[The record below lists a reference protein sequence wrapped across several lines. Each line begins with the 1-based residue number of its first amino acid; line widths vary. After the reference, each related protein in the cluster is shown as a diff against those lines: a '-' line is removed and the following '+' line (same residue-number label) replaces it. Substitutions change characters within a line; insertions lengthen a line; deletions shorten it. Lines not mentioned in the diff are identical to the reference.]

1 MIRPV
6 EMEGKK
12 FGDWTVLRRDE
23 ERRGKG
29 AYWICQCKCGKVRSV
44 QGNCLRKGGSKG
56 CGCARTETIRKN
68 AQRAAWASN
77 HENARRAGRGIC
89 YNVFCPQRDNYKG
102 AWSCRHCHGCAGR
115 GLERTSKRE
124 VLEI

>member
-1 MIRPV
+1 MRKLID
-6 EMEGKK
+6 MTGQIC
-12 FGDWTVLRRDE
+12 GDWTVLRKDDGVRH
-23 ERRGKG
+23 GG
-29 AYWICQCKCGKVRSV
+29 VYWICRCKCGTIRPVM
-44 QGNCLRKGGSKG
+44 GTYLRNGKSTG
-56 CGCARTETIRKN
+56 CGCERRKHARENMRTWVSSPK
-68 AQRAAWASN
+68 
-77 HENARRAGRGIC
+77 NARRTKRGIC